1 MTAGQGKCTEMIAVT
16 GTLFAFVFHC
26 MNVASIWRVLAQNQ
40 FHTPNAA
47 GSSSEVDDGYS
58 AGDGSLP
65 C

>member
-1 MTAGQGKCTEMIAVT
+1 MIAVT
-16 GTLFAFVFHC
+16 GTLFAFVFHY

-47 GSSSEVDDGYS
+47 GSSSEVDEGYS
-58 AGDGSLP
+58 GGDGSLP